1 MSTPP
6 PKTSWP
12 EVVGW
17 PSTAAVTQI
26 NSDRPDVAIEVIPAG
41 ATVAPGYNAKR
52 VRVFFNAGDASGPVK
67 LRLSPTA
74 KPNGKANAKMLV
86 PAHCSETHR
95 PACAGEAELAVL
107 KFRIEHIA
115 DGPDK
120 DSLSIQG
127 SVDELNKASDEG
139 GSSYEPSL
147 SPPISP
153 PQLEYL
159 SGLIDTSTPPIVQ
172 VEEQTPTQPRTKAG
186 KGKNVSRRGGGF
198 NKEEDAIIC
207 SAFLNVSKDPI
218 TGVNQSSGGY
228 YKRMHEFFE
237 AHKPQGS
244 NRSQLA
250 VQSRWGTIQKAV
262 NRFCGFKALVDR
274 RAESGKNEQDR
285 KLFEEKEPWGFMH
298 CWRILRDEPKWND
311 RVLELNNTQPAHG
324 QQKGSP
330 TPPADGSNVDLERP
344 EGRDKAKK
352 MRTKRMC
359 DTSES
364 STAVEVLQMM
374 NSDRETRMHKQD
386 DQMAE
391 ILSRKDEKIKIQK
404 EMLENQKREIEMRQ
418 KQHEDSML
426 ATKTNQE
433 IRLMESEAQL
443 LNAEAGIMSMDLDKL
458 APHIRA
464 YYTGMQKRIM
474 ERRGFG
480 STSDS

>member
-1 MSTPP
+1 MC
-6 PKTSWP
+6 
-12 EVVGW
+12 E
-17 PSTAAVTQI
+17 
-26 NSDRPDVAIEVIPAG
+26 DLL
-41 ATVAPGYNAKR
+41 APGK
-52 VRVFFNAGDASGPVK
+52 V
-67 LRLSPTA
+67 LS
-74 KPNGKANAKMLV
+74 
-86 PAHCSETHR
+86 
-95 PACAGEAELAVL
+95 EAELAVL

-115 DGPDK
+115 DGLDK

-139 GSSYEPSL
+139 GCSYEPSL

-159 SGLIDTSTPPIVQ
+159 SVQDHIEQEWGVDYDSDHMPNISNRGTDAWAYNLVEHIDQHISSQGLIDTSTPPVVQ
-172 VEEQTPTQPRTKAG
+172 VEEQTPTQPHIKAG
-186 KGKNVSRRGGGF
+186 KGKNVSRREGGF

-207 SAFLNVSKDPI
+207 SAFLN
-218 TGVNQSSGGY
+218 
-228 YKRMHEFFE
+228 
-237 AHKPQGS
+237 GS

-285 KLFEEKEPWGFMH
+285 IDDAQKLFEEKEPWGFMH

-311 RVLELNNTQPAHG
+311 WVLELNNTQPAHG

-352 MRTKRMC
+352 MRTKHMC

-364 STAVEVLQMM
+364 STALDVLQMM
-374 NSDRETRMHKQD
+374 NLDRETRMHKQD

-418 KQHEDSML
+418 KQHEDSMS

-433 IRLMESEAQL
+433 IRIMESEAQL

-458 APHIRA
+458 APHICA